1 MFVSNY
7 QILVVDDIPDNVFLL
22 QMLLEAEGYEVE
34 TAPDGST
41 ALQKVKEFQPN
52 LILLDVMMPD
62 LSGFEVT
69 RRIREDET
77 VSDIPIV
84 LITAHD
90 ETSLSEGLEAG
101 ANEFIRKP
109 VECDRLLERVKAY
122 CRGAIAS

>member
-1 MFVSNY
+1 MFLSNY
-7 QILVVDDIPDNVFLL
+7 QILIVDDIPDNVFLL
-22 QMLLEAEGYEVE
+22 QMLLEAECYEVE

-41 ALQKVKEFQPN
+41 ALKKVKECQPN

-69 RRIREDET
+69 RRIRQDQA

-90 ETSLSEGLEAG
+90 EASLDEGLQAG

-109 VECDRLLERVKAY
+109 VECDRLIE
-122 CRGAIAS
+122 